1 MDENRKKARLFEWAQ
16 IICGAL
22 ACIAL
27 LYTFVFRMVDVDG
40 SSMETT
46 LRDGERLILSSLPY
60 EPAYE
65 DIVVIA
71 RGETQEP
78 LIKRVIGLPGDTI
91 FIEELTGEVY
101 RNDKLLKEKYI
112 HVPTAT
118 ELMTGKITVPEGCV
132 FVMGDNREKGHSLDS
147 RSIGCVKIENI
158 VGKAVYRLLPFDRQ
172 GGLYE

>member
-1 MDENRKKARLFEWAQ
+1 MDENRRKARLYEWAQ

-22 ACIAL
+22 TCIAL

-46 LRDGERLILSSLPY
+46 LHDGERLILSSMPY

-71 RGETQEP
+71 RGDTREP

-91 FIEELTGEVY
+91 YIEETTGEVY
-101 RNDKLLKEKYI
+101 RNDKLLKEDYI
-112 HVPTAT
+112 HVPTAR
-118 ELMTGKITVPEGCV
+118 EQMTGSLTVPEGCV
-132 FVMGDNREKGHSLDS
+132 FVMGDNRTKGHSLDS
-147 RSIGCVKIENI
+147 RSIGCVEIEDI
-158 VGKAVYRLLPFDRQ
+158 VGKAVYRLLPFEKR
-172 GGLYE
+172 GGLYK